1 MKRTISRKGSLTV
14 MLLALVALW
23 SGTVRA
29 GGDYDAGA
37 RKSIY
42 CAYCHGYDGNPGD
55 ASVPRLAGRAAE
67 QLIARIQELEA
78 TGSMHQAMLKAFLTG
93 SLGEADVADLAAF
106 YARQQAAVG
115 AEYETA
121 RAAGE

>member
-1 MKRTISRKGSLTV
+1 MKRCISRKGRFTV
-14 MLLALVALW
+14 MLLALIAVS

-37 RKSIY
+37 RKSFY

-55 ASVPRLAGRAAE
+55 ATVPRLAGRAAE
-67 QLIARIQELEA
+67 DLVARINELGA

-93 SLGEADVADLAAF
+93 SLGEADVADLAVF
-106 YARQQAAVG
+106 YARQQARVG

-121 RAAGE
+121 RVAGE